1 MHFSMGLLWPRPFL
15 HLSPEPL
22 ESPGPFSLP
31 WARPPSQLA
40 CEQALAA
47 AERFAQL
54 HPVIALT
61 LGRVGAEFE
70 LAAWRTI
77 RSRSGDHRGRG
88 GPIRGEPLTVSGKT
102 RRQRIAVGASQP
114 SLAIAWPVPT
124 LGQVQQQKHIGHEL
138 LGSLIERR
146 PPR

>member
-1 MHFSMGLLWPRPFL
+1 MHFSMGPVWPRPFL

-61 LGRVGAEFE
+61 LGRVRAEFE

-124 LGQVQQQKHIGHEL
+124 LGQVQQ
-138 LGSLIERR
+138 
-146 PPR
+146 